1 MIAHTDRKGLL
12 HMQETNTK
20 AAELLSRAHIMTLAT
35 ACDRKPWA
43 AAVYY
48 VTHKGSLYFFSSPD
62 ARHIL
67 EGEGETAAATVHENP
82 FHFQEIEGLQMEGVI
97 TKAGLTPTAM
107 AAFSRYVNRFPFLKD
122 LFSLKNLGSL
132 AGFLAAGK
140 PKWYRFTPETVL
152 YLDNSEGFGHRVAVD
167 LEDLFYPEE

>member
-1 MIAHTDRKGLL
+1 MKKPTEKAVKLL
-12 HMQETNTK
+12 NH
-20 AAELLSRAHIMTLAT
+20 AHIMTLAT
-35 ACDRKPWA
+35 SCNGKPWA

-48 VTHKGSLYFFSSPD
+48 VAYKGSLYFFSSPE

-67 EGEGETAAATVHENP
+67 EGEGEAAAATVHENP
-82 FHFQEIEGLQMEGVI
+82 FHFQEIEGLQMEGEI

-107 AAFSRYVNRFPFLKD
+107 AAFSRYVKRFPFLKD
-122 LFSLKNLGSL
+122 LFALKNLGSL

-152 YLDNSEGFGHRVAVD
+152 YLDNSEGFGHRVA
-167 LEDLFYPEE
+167 LEPEDLFPDEG